1 MSFTRRQFGL
11 LLVLTLIWGLNW
23 PIMKLGI
30 SGWPDAPAP
39 YPPLTFRA
47 LSILLALPVLA
58 LALRAMRVPLGVPR
72 AHWAELLRL
81 TTSNMLVWH
90 LVMIVALQS
99 LSSGRAAI
107 LGYTMPV
114 FSALWGAAVFGDRL
128 RPRQWAGV
136 AACALGVLLLLAHEF
151 GRLAGAPWA
160 ALAIVFSAC
169 VWAYGTHRLR
179 RSTMPL
185 ATLTV
190 AFWMTALTGMA
201 VALAA
206 WVFERGLWQWP
217 SATVQAAIA
226 FNAFAVFAV
235 AQMIW
240 IVLARSLPPLASTIS
255 VMMIPVLG
263 VFSGAWALGERL
275 HWQDFV
281 AVALLVSAIAAVLLP
296 QRR

>member
-11 LLVLTLIWGLNW
+11 LLILTLIWGLNW

-81 TTSNMLVWH
+81 TASNMLVWH

-190 AFWMTALTGMA
+190 AFWMTALTGAA

-217 SATVQAAIA
+217 SPTVQAAIA

>member
-11 LLVLTLIWGLNW
+11 LVILTLIWGLNW
-23 PIMKLGI
+23 PVMKLGI
-30 SGWPDAPAP
+30 SGWPQAPDP
-39 YPPLTFRA
+39 FPPLTFRA
-47 LSILLALPVLA
+47 LSIVLGLPVL
-58 LALRAMRVPLGVPR
+58 LLGLLAMRVPLGIPR
-72 AHWAELLRL
+72 VCWPELLRL
-81 TTSNMLVWH
+81 TTSNMIVWH
-90 LVMIVALQS
+90 LVLVVALQS

-136 AACALGVLLLLAHEF
+136 AGCALAVLLLLAHEF

-160 ALAIVFSAC
+160 ALAIIASAC

-179 RSTMPL
+179 RTTIPAPTL
-185 ATLTV
+185 AV
-190 AFWMTALTGMA
+190 AFWMTVITGVA
-201 VALAA
+201 VVLAA
-206 WVFERGLWQWP
+206 WLFERDQWRWP
-217 SATVQAAIA
+217 SPTVQAAIA

-235 AQMIW
+235 AQVIW
-240 IVLARSLPPLASTIS
+240 LVLARSLPPLASTVS

-275 HWQDFV
+275 HWQDFA
-281 AVALLVSAIAAVLLP
+281 AVALLVAAIAAVLMP

>member
-11 LLVLTLIWGLNW
+11 LLILTLIWGLNW

-58 LALRAMRVPLGVPR
+58 LARRAMRVPLGVPR

-190 AFWMTALTGMA
+190 AFWMTALTGVA